1 MTNHEQ
7 STSGIRRG
15 GAVVL
20 AMCLLFPSLLGSK
33 VTTFATNGSDV
44 TTYKTYEWLPVRV
57 MSRGGLLEDDTHVAP
72 VIRASVNREL
82 ARKGY
87 VEVQTGGHMQVMSG
101 GFSSSSTQLEG
112 FMGHWG
118 FDFYWGAWTTSAIVP
133 IQREHRQGTMAVLL
147 IDAETEKAV
156 WGGLATIL
164 IEKPKLKGGKLDKG
178 TVGSIDKAIK
188 KIVKKLPKAR
198 R

>member
-1 MTNHEQ
+1 MTIHKQ
-7 STSGIRRG
+7 SSSRVRRG
-15 GAVVL
+15 SAAVL
-20 AMCLLFPSLLGSK
+20 ALCLIFPSLLGSK

-44 TTYKTYEWLPVRV
+44 TAYKTYEWLPVRV
-57 MSRGGLLEDDTHVAP
+57 MSRGGLLEDDTAVAP
-72 VIRASVNREL
+72 VIRAAVNREL

-87 VEVQTGGHMQVMSG
+87 VAVETGGHMKVTSG

-118 FDFYWGAWTTSAIVP
+118 FDFYWGGWTTAAIVP
-133 IQREHRQGTMAVLL
+133 LQREHRQGTMAVLL
-147 IDAETEKAV
+147 IDAETEKGV

-188 KIVKKLPKAR
+188 KIVNKLPKAR
-198 R
+198 S